1 MDKQFVEGMSVE
13 DGEKLALQCL
23 KQVMEEAIR
32 PSLVDLV
39 VIDVV
44 NQKFTRRER
53 NYKNDIIEK
62 LPENVD

>member
-1 MDKQFVEGMSVE
+1 MSVE

-39 VIDVV
+39 VVDVT
-44 NQKFTRRER
+44 NQKFSRRER

>member
-1 MDKQFVEGMSVE
+1 MSVE

-44 NQKFTRRER
+44 NQKFSRRER